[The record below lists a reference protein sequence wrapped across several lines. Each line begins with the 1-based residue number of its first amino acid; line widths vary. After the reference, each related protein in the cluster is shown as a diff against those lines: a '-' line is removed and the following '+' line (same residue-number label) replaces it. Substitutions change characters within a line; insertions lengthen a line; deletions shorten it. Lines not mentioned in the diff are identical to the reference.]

1 MIQTDFNWSEPLN
14 LLLLLAAL
22 ALLVLQ
28 GGLLSTWYRQ
38 SGGRQSGGRQ
48 SGRPGIRLILNV
60 LLWLSVVAWILD
72 PYFRSGNISKTG
84 LLIATNVPSAFA
96 EHTRDSLA
104 AAEVIPADEIGNR
117 PVDTLVIVGQEFD
130 EGLFASLR
138 RLNNVPHLRWQP
150 FFAPGELRDLHWKG
164 VLQKGEV
171 QQVKGRIQATAKSTL
186 QVRYASQTLD
196 SVILNAG
203 DNDFKLTFP
212 AFSVGRTTVTLD
224 LDGETI
230 DTLRFFT
237 QPGQK
242 LTVSFLLD
250 NPDFET
256 RNLAT
261 WLGKQGHAVLYDAS
275 LSKNVRSKLNINRAT
290 EPDLI
295 VTSASNAADATVK
308 KAVNAGKSVLFLQ
321 LSDPVSELR
330 AINNALGTRFEAV
343 KISNEESVPV
353 SATLTALPF
362 RLEPNGFQVRVPHY
376 PVVTEKTNGKIAVS
390 MLNETFPMQLA
401 GDSMAYGKVWNEIL
415 AYARPAQKPVIEW
428 NAPVFQNVPVTM
440 HLNNFQ
446 PVPRFLTVG
455 KDTVSTITSALN
467 DHSAGATFLPPS
479 SGWQS
484 LHDSLDTE
492 LYVQNYSPLRY
503 ASRMQHFIQS
513 TQKSSPVT
521 GPKDD
526 LVSTRKLAGWAWFTW
541 LMLCLAA
548 LWIEP
553 KL

>member
-1 MIQTDFNWSEPLN
+1 MIRTDFNWTEPLN
-14 LLLLLAAL
+14 IALLTVAL
-22 ALLVLQ
+22 ALLALQ
-28 GGLLSTWYRQ
+28 CGLLYTRH
-38 SGGRQSGGRQ
+38 RQ
-48 SGRPGIRLILNV
+48 SGRLGIRLILNALFWMSLV
-60 LLWLSVVAWILD
+60 VWLLD
-72 PYFRSGNISKTG
+72 PCFGSKAGSKTG
-84 LLIATNVPSAFA
+84 LLIAGDVPSGVAGRI
-96 EHTRDSLA
+96 RDSLA
-104 AAEVIPADEIGNR
+104 GGELIRVNEIANSS
-117 PVDTLVIVGQEFD
+117 VDTLVIVGQEFE
-130 EGLFASLR
+130 EGVFASIRQWKNAPVLHWE
-138 RLNNVPHLRWQP
+138 PW
-150 FFAPGELRDLHWKG
+150 FAPDALHDLQWKG
-164 VLQKGEV
+164 VLRTGQV
-171 QQVKGRIQATAKSTL
+171 QRIEGSIQLSDKRTL
-186 QVRYASQTLD
+186 QVRYAGRTLD
-196 SVILNAG
+196 SVMLNAG
-203 DNDFKLTFP
+203 KNRFRLAFP
-212 AFSVGRTTVTLD
+212 AFSEGRTTATLD
-224 LDGETI
+224 LDGQTI

-237 QPGQK
+237 QPGHK

-275 LSKNVRSKLNINRAT
+275 LSKNIRSKLNINHAAG
-290 EPDLI
+290 PDLI

-321 LSDPVSELR
+321 LGDPASELR

-353 SATLTALPF
+353 SGTLTAQPF
-362 RLEPNGFQVRVPHY
+362 RFEPNSFQVQAPHY

-390 MLNETFPMQLA
+390 MLNETFPMQLS
-401 GDSMAYGKVWNEIL
+401 GDSIAYGKVWNEIL
-415 AYARPAQKPVIEW
+415 SYARPAQAAVIAW
-428 NAPVFQNVPVTM
+428 DAPVFQNVPVTM

-446 PVPRFLTVG
+446 PVPRFLVVG
-455 KDTVSTITSALN
+455 NDTVSAITSALN
-467 DHSAGATFLPPS
+467 ERSAVVTFLPVR

-484 LHDSLDTE
+484 LHDSLNTE
-492 LYVQNYSPLRY
+492 VYVQDYSPLRY

-521 GPKDD
+521 GAKED
-526 LVSTRKLAGWAWFTW
+526 LLPARKLPGWAWFTW